1 MAATSNVVFVGS
13 ILGAKQRISVSTIT
27 GDSSYVTGG
36 EPITANQLGLTRI
49 TSLIPVAST
58 GGYVPAW
65 DQTNSKLKIFQG
77 DNANAASG
85 PLVEFGSTA
94 DASAITFTVI
104 AFGV

>member
-1 MAATSNVVFVGS
+1 MAATSNIVFVGS

-36 EPITANQLGLTRI
+36 EAVTANQLGLTRI

-65 DQTNSKLKIFQG
+65 DQTNGKLKIFQG

-85 PLVEFGSTA
+85 PLVELGSTA

>member
-85 PLVEFGSTA
+85 PLVEFGST
-94 DASAITFTVI
+94 DRKSV
-104 AFGV
+104 V